1 MGRARFWL
9 PIAYRIQLY
18 ADTREALGNPLS
30 LMGERKKTPT
40 EAFGEV
46 LKELRESKGLTQ
58 EALALD
64 AGTERSHISALER
77 AEKGPS
83 LGTIL
88 RLAQAL
94 ELPAGDIVSRVEQ
107 KLSDKKR

>member
-1 MGRARFWL
+1 MG
-9 PIAYRIQLY
+9 
-18 ADTREALGNPLS
+18 D
-30 LMGERKKTPT
+30 RKKTPA

-46 LKELRESKGLTQ
+46 LKELRAEHGLTQ

-94 ELPAGDIVSRVEQ
+94 GMPAGELVSLVEQ
-107 KLSDKKR
+107 KLTEKKR

>member
-1 MGRARFWL
+1 MGGRR
-9 PIAYRIQLY
+9 
-18 ADTREALGNPLS
+18 G
-30 LMGERKKTPT
+30 TPA
-40 EAFGEV
+40 EAFGQV
-46 LKELRESKGLTQ
+46 LQELRARKGLTQ
-58 EALALD
+58 EALAHE

-94 ELPAGDIVSRVEQ
+94 GVSAGEIVSMVEDRLE
-107 KLSDKKR
+107 KKKR

>member
-1 MGRARFWL
+1 
-9 PIAYRIQLY
+9 
-18 ADTREALGNPLS
+18 
-30 LMGERKKTPT
+30 MGERKKTPT

-46 LKELRESKGLTQ
+46 LRELRAKKGLTQ
-58 EALALD
+58 EGLALD

-94 ELPAGDIVSRVEQ
+94 GMPAGEVVSRVEQ
-107 KLSDKKR
+107 KLSEKKR